1 MDLERLPRAGEEVK
15 TSAFVRTIGG
25 GAVITAVAAA
35 RLGVRVALW
44 SALSDAAVRRLARER
59 VRITNLRRRREP
71 HAITVALSTPGNG
84 RSSPTTAATRRSTAG
99 CCHACPGCAPP
110 TRISRSSRRTAR
122 PGCARSHV

>member
-59 VRITNLRRRREP
+59 VRITNLRRRR
-71 HAITVALSTPGNG
+71 LTP
-84 RSSPTTAATRRSTAG
+84 RPSRRQDRRSQ
-99 CCHACPGCAPP
+99 P
-110 TRISRSSRRTAR
+110 TSITFATVCR
-122 PGCARSHV
+122 

>member
-71 HAITVALSTPGNG
+71 HAITVALSTPGNRTFVTYNG
-84 RSSPTTAATRRSTAG
+84 CNPALDRRLLSRLPRLRATPDRATADRLVSALVLG
-99 CCHACPGCAPP
+99 
-110 TRISRSSRRTAR
+110 
-122 PGCARSHV
+122 